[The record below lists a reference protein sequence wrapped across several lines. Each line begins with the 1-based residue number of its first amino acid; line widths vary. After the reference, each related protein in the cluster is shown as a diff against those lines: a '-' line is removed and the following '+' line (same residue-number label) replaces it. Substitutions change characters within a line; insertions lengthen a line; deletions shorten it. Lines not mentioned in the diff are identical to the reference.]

1 MFMLRVVEAFSGIG
15 SQNKALS
22 KLKKEN
28 VLDYKIINTI
38 EWDINAIFAYDII
51 HNGPQDLSSY
61 KNITRQQLISS
72 LSTLDLSLDGR
83 EPMTTAQLNRF
94 NDEALASLHLAIQRN
109 SNLISIKNV
118 RAKNFKANIDV
129 FTYSFPCQ
137 DLSVS
142 GFFHGDRGGIDRDA
156 ENSSSM
162 LWEVE
167 RILFDFRD
175 NNIPLP
181 SFLLMENVSSI
192 TSSRHIDN
200 FNEWQDELNDLGYS
214 NKVLTL
220 SSENFG
226 IPQGRKRTFMISAY
240 HGFNQEIRQIVDNYL
255 DDINLQNNFI
265 DNEGK
270 VRLKNKLKSYLKTD
284 YSIEKYK
291 NEALEQIPNDTPSR
305 RKILSENPEIINK
318 SGKLIVDYV
327 RTLTTKQDR
336 HPNSGIIRID
346 NTIIDNNDDKS
357 KFRYLTPRESFLLMG
372 FDEEDFD
379 RLINNDVVLSSRRNL
394 LTNSKLTKMAGN
406 SIVVDVIK
414 EVFREINNL
423 KNLIEDHLGNI

>member
-72 LSTLDLSLDGR
+72 LSALDLSLDGR

-94 NDEALASLHLAIQRN
+94 NDEALASLHLAIQRS

-200 FNEWQDELNDLGYS
+200 FNEWQDVLNDLGYS

-318 SGKLIVDYV
+318 SGKLTVDYV

-394 LTNSKLTKMAGN
+394 LTKSKLTKMAGN

>member
-72 LSTLDLSLDGR
+72 LSALDLSLDGR

-94 NDEALASLHLAIQRN
+94 NDEALASLHLAIQRS

-318 SGKLIVDYV
+318 SGKLTVDYV

-394 LTNSKLTKMAGN
+394 LTKSKLTKMAGN